1 MKENEN
7 ATKVDDL
14 IAHQIEYIESLEDG
28 SDERAKANDELT
40 KLYRIK
46 NDQSCQSRENALA
59 QTKATNDKVRLVLD
73 GLGVGISAVGLI
85 GSFIFTKKGFK
96 FEETGT
102 FVSNTF
108 RQCFSGWFKNR
119 K

>member
-1 MKENEN
+1 MKEN

-14 IAHQIEYIESLEDG
+14 IAHQIEYIESLADG
-28 SDERAKANDELT
+28 SDEKAKANDELS

-46 NDQSCQSRENALA
+46 NDQSNQFRENAIA
-59 QTKATNDKVRLVLD
+59 ESKAVNDRIRLVLD
-73 GLGVGISAVGLI
+73 GLGVGISAIGLV

-102 FVSNTF
+102 FVSSTF